1 MGGGVCARTPWWS
14 VEMFGAERIYTG
26 KLLSGTMGV
35 RPGEVLATRLH
46 VFNISAGFSGLQLIT
61 RTFLN
66 FFVYFAIAL
75 HYCAMIRLVHGSP
88 KSPTGV
94 GLKPHVHLFLIINQE
109 EGTAQCP
116 PTPN

>member
-1 MGGGVCARTPWWS
+1 MGGGVCARTPWRS

-66 FFVYFAIAL
+66 FFIYFAIAL

-116 PTPN
+116 PIPN

>member
-1 MGGGVCARTPWWS
+1 
-14 VEMFGAERIYTG
+14 MFGAERIYTG

-66 FFVYFAIAL
+66 FFIYFAIAL
-75 HYCAMIRLVHGSP
+75 HYCAMNVSYTGRPSP
-88 KSPTGV
+88 PQG
-94 GLKPHVHLFLIINQE
+94 
-109 EGTAQCP
+109 
-116 PTPN
+116 

>member
-1 MGGGVCARTPWWS
+1 MGGCLRSHPVVECGDVRGRTHLYRK
-14 VEMFGAERIYTG
+14 VAIRDYGG
-26 KLLSGTMGV
+26 

-46 VFNISAGFSGLQLIT
+46 VFNISVGFSGLQLIT